1 MGSVGVREVTQNVF
15 QQVLQNS
22 LLLIEKINARETQDL
37 QSLYLDEAVMDI
49 TGLSKFVGIEQIQG
63 FWSALVFGLKSEIAY
78 RDVKME
84 QLSDGAASLSA
95 NLTASGHKFIGVVM
109 NQSWVCDGDSWRMNE
124 CQFQVRS
131 GPADSFLEF
140 LQIFST
146 SMQNW
151 LTGQDVTEE
160 NWSRIS
166 VACADDLGVVLPDGR
181 QISGAELLKLI
192 RGLVASEPCL
202 VMEVSQL
209 EMLTISES
217 LCVVSY
223 TESRRVGGDEGSCD
237 VRSTL
242 AFVRYSSD
250 GWAWRHVQ
258 QTHIAAE

>member
-1 MGSVGVREVTQNVF
+1 MQHVF
-15 QQVLQNS
+15 QLVLQNS
-22 LLLIEKINARETQDL
+22 LLLIEKINAKETQDL
-37 QSLYLDEAVMDI
+37 LSLYLDDAVMEV
-49 TGLSKFVGIEQIQG
+49 TGFSKFVGIEQIQG

-109 NQSWVCDGDSWRMNE
+109 NQSWVFDGDSWRMNE
-124 CQFQVRS
+124 CQFQLRLGS
-131 GPADSFLEF
+131 GGPAESFLEF
-140 LQIFST
+140 LQIFSA
-146 SMQNW
+146 SLQNW
-151 LTGQDVTEE
+151 LTGQDVTQE

-166 VACADDLGVVLPDGR
+166 AACADELGVVLPDGR

-192 RGLVASEPCL
+192 RDLVASETGL
-202 VMEVSQL
+202 VIEVSQL
-209 EMLTISES
+209 EMLTMSES

-223 TESRRVGGDEGSCD
+223 TESRRVSGDEGSCD

-250 GWAWRHVQ
+250 GWVWRHVQ
-258 QTHIAAE
+258 QTHLEAE